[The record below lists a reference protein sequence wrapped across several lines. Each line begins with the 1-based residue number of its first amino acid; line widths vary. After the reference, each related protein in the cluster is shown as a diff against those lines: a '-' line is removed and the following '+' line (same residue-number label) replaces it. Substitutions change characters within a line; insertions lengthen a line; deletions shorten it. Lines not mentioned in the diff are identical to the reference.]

1 MSRIYSPE
9 LKQKAYKEVLDSITL
24 MIEGETDLIAIMAT
38 ICCEL
43 KQAFCYFDW
52 VGFYRNVGNDVLK
65 VGPYQGGHG
74 CLNITFDRGVCGKA
88 ARTRQTQIVDDV
100 NLLPYHIACSS
111 STISEIVVPWII
123 NNELF
128 AVLDIDS
135 DDKDAFDKTD
145 QHYLQKMLSNI
156 KI

>member
-9 LKQKAYKEVLDSITL
+9 SKQKAYKEVLDSITL
-24 MIEGETDLIAIMAT
+24 MIKGETDLIAIMST

-52 VGFYRNVGNDVLK
+52 VGFYRNTGNDVLK

-88 ARTRQTQIVDDV
+88 ARTRQTHIVDDV
-100 NLLPYHIACSS
+100 N
-111 STISEIVVPWII
+111 
-123 NNELF
+123 
-128 AVLDIDS
+128 
-135 DDKDAFDKTD
+135 
-145 QHYLQKMLSNI
+145 
-156 KI
+156 

>member
-9 LKQKAYKEVLDSITL
+9 SKQRAYKEAQDSITL
-24 MIEGETDLIAIMAT
+24 MIEGETDLIAIMST

-43 KQAFCYFDW
+43 KQVFCYFDW
-52 VGFYRNVGNDVLK
+52 VGFYRKVDQQTLK
-65 VGPYQGGHG
+65 VGPYQGKHG
-74 CLNITFDRGVCGKA
+74 CLNITFDRGVCGKT
-88 ARTRQTQIVDDV
+88 ARTRQTQIVGDV

-111 STISEIVVPWII
+111 STISEIVVPWVV
-123 NNELF
+123 NDELI